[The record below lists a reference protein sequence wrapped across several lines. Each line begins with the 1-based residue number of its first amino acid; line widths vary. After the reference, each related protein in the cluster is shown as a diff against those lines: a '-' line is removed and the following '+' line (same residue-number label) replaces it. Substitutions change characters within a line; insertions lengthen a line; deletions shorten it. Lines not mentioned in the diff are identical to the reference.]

1 MPTCRQADISFY
13 RLIKK
18 GIYDDYKP
26 FFYFFITNKFARMV
40 VPQQLNRLNRIHVQ
54 TLNSVSVAVH

>member
-1 MPTCRQADISFY
+1 MSTF
-13 RLIKK
+13 
-18 GIYDDYKP
+18 
-26 FFYFFITNKFARMV
+26 TNKFARMV